1 EDFAAGLRYQLPV
14 ENPVDVDGRFFQ
26 KIPLV
31 GGLTVWQANDVVIEA
46 LKEHQRLLRI
56 ESYQHSYPHCWRH
69 KSPLI
74 FRATRQWF
82 IGMEAGTKRTLREIA
97 KAAVDATAFFPAA
110 GRARLESNVSNR
122 PDWCVSRQRN
132 WGTPIAFFVHNE
144 TGELHPHTEELLEQ
158 VAQRVEKEGIEA
170 WFALEAAE
178 LLGGDAGSY
187 RKVSDTLDV
196 WFDSG
201 TTHVSVLERRAEL
214 TKPADLYLEGSDQ
227 HRGWFD
233 ASLVTGCAIDG
244 RAPFNGVLT
253 HGFAVD
259 GQGRKMSKSLGNVI
273 APQKVMDTLGAEILR
288 LWVAATD
295 YTGELALSDEIL
307 KRVVESYRRIR
318 NTMRFLLANLDDFD
332 QKAHELPVS
341 EWVEIDRYA
350 LQMAERLQRQVL
362 KDYEEFAFHLVVQ
375 KLQAFCSE
383 DLGGFYLDILK
394 DRLYTAAKHSVAR
407 RSAQSALYHITH

>member
-97 KAAVDATAFFPAA
+97 KAAVDATAFFA
-110 GRARLESNVSNR
+110 
-122 PDWCVSRQRN
+122 
-132 WGTPIAFFVHNE
+132 HNE
-144 TGELHPHTEELLEQ
+144 TGELHPRTEEWLEQ

-214 TKPADLYLEGSDQ
+214 TKPADL
-227 HRGWFD
+227 
-233 ASLVTGCAIDG
+233 
-244 RAPFNGVLT
+244 
-253 HGFAVD
+253 
-259 GQGRKMSKSLGNVI
+259 
-273 APQKVMDTLGAEILR
+273 
-288 LWVAATD
+288 
-295 YTGELALSDEIL
+295 
-307 KRVVESYRRIR
+307 
-318 NTMRFLLANLDDFD
+318 
-332 QKAHELPVS
+332 
-341 EWVEIDRYA
+341 
-350 LQMAERLQRQVL
+350 
-362 KDYEEFAFHLVVQ
+362 
-375 KLQAFCSE
+375 
-383 DLGGFYLDILK
+383 
-394 DRLYTAAKHSVAR
+394 
-407 RSAQSALYHITH
+407 